1 MTDMYDRIAPIEKR
15 LYHIGILTYS
25 ILFLLSVIYYQER
38 VVLFDNSFYL
48 FEMIRT
54 EGFCVQRY
62 RIISILPQIP
72 AWLAIK
78 IGAPFVIVSILFSAG
93 YSMFYFS
100 IYLIIGRILQK
111 YRLALVLL
119 LVNTLIVSHTFFWN
133 ISELY
138 LGIGMSI
145 LYFTICTQRTIE
157 SLRVWQHIL
166 LFFLLVFITSS
177 QPLILFPFSFLTVY
191 LFKKRV
197 LDGRVAL
204 YIAASFLSL
213 YLVNRIYFTDWYD
226 ADKLDAVKNIKALF
240 PYYFN
245 LESNYL
251 LLKDIFSGY
260 LFAVVIWMISIAFY
274 LKRKMYIELVKTNAF
289 LLGYLFLVNV
299 SFPSGVESFYMEN
312 MYLVLSMAVGSIFIF
327 DIAPRFKKFFH
338 SYLFLLTIVIACF
351 IRIVL
356 YQQEYAN
363 RIDWYKDFFSKTEY
377 QNIAL
382 PADVAPNDILT
393 MSWSVPFE
401 VSILSTIEYGSTYGL
416 VFLDELNERKEEQP
430 IFEGHFVT
438 PWNRFPYD
446 EFSKEYFNFSD
457 QPYFVKYELD

>member
-138 LGIGMSI
+138 LGI
-145 LYFTICTQRTIE
+145 
-157 SLRVWQHIL
+157 
-166 LFFLLVFITSS
+166 
-177 QPLILFPFSFLTVY
+177 
-191 LFKKRV
+191 
-197 LDGRVAL
+197 
-204 YIAASFLSL
+204 
-213 YLVNRIYFTDWYD
+213 
-226 ADKLDAVKNIKALF
+226 
-240 PYYFN
+240 
-245 LESNYL
+245 
-251 LLKDIFSGY
+251 
-260 LFAVVIWMISIAFY
+260 
-274 LKRKMYIELVKTNAF
+274 
-289 LLGYLFLVNV
+289 
-299 SFPSGVESFYMEN
+299 
-312 MYLVLSMAVGSIFIF
+312 
-327 DIAPRFKKFFH
+327 
-338 SYLFLLTIVIACF
+338 
-351 IRIVL
+351 
-356 YQQEYAN
+356 
-363 RIDWYKDFFSKTEY
+363 
-377 QNIAL
+377 
-382 PADVAPNDILT
+382 
-393 MSWSVPFE
+393 
-401 VSILSTIEYGSTYGL
+401 
-416 VFLDELNERKEEQP
+416 
-430 IFEGHFVT
+430 
-438 PWNRFPYD
+438 
-446 EFSKEYFNFSD
+446 
-457 QPYFVKYELD
+457 